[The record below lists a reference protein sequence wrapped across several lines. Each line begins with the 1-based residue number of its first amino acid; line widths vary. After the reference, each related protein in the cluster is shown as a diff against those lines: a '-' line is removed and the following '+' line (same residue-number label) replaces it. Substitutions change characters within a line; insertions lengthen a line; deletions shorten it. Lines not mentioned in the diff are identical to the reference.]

1 MPENEFRVG
10 EFRMYE
16 AKVEGISLGFIDTG
30 SNGGYSPGLGE
41 HIQYDGI
48 TVILKDGREFTDVPQ
63 LRTAIQSGWFV
74 RVGDKVTKYRPK
86 AAGIQVRPTETR
98 GSERPV
104 RTTVITEMEEDRE
117 VGNVGDRKARREQT
131 NAEAGRRVPLESAE
145 ARTVLAQQE
154 SASTGDEDVDE
165 LLGALDAEMNEWFL
179 AQAEDEEKEG
189 VEDDE
194 AEIEAQAEADILS
207 LLAWVEEE
215 GSTPPKKASKA
226 KKTTKKKT
234 ARTLPVDQQDERLS
248 MPLVREDPTEN
259 AGTVVGNVSEQ
270 QRTVVE
276 RAEELAMKDVA
287 QAKPTA
293 KSPAPKPRFGGTGAI
308 VVDEQR
314 DMGQIA
320 LSGNAAPIRL
330 EESAK
335 VSSGQTETI
344 RMGQAQVGGAQKKK
358 AHSVQTAEGQEGVAV
373 GRVLSP
379 TKTTFEAND
388 RNTSS
393 TAIQHAE
400 QGKQLRVERFTVD
413 EEVVGNVSEGAPA
426 KAVATGD
433 VQEAQAG
440 DELTDILPDAVEG
453 PKPQVYRR
461 PEEDPAYA
469 AVKMLIPDFA
479 WDKDRPVKVK
489 VEAALKHIE
498 NPQYIKGILAVESE
512 VVREQLKKAI
522 AAELERRQKAKKK
535 AK

>member
-1 MPENEFRVG
+1 MTENEFRVG

-30 SNGGYSPGLGE
+30 SGGGYSPGLGE
-41 HIQYDGI
+41 HIHYDGI

-74 RVGDKVTKYRPK
+74 RVGDQVTQYRPK

-98 GSERPV
+98 GNERAV
-104 RTTVITEMEEDRE
+104 RTTVVTEIQEDAE
-117 VGNVGDRKARREQT
+117 VGSVQARKAHREQV
-131 NAEAGRRVPLESAE
+131 NADAGRRVPAEVKEAVIARHKSA
-145 ARTVLAQQE
+145 L
-154 SASTGDEDVDE
+154 TGDQDLDGLLEE
-165 LLGALDAEMNEWFL
+165 LDHDMNGWLFEQ
-179 AQAEDEEKEG
+179 QAPQEPEEIEE
-189 VEDDE
+189 EDDE
-194 AEIEAQAEADILS
+194 AEIEAQAEEDILS

-215 GSTPPKKASKA
+215 GNSAPKKKRKKKAA
-226 KKTTKKKT
+226 KKS
-234 ARTLPVDQQDERLS
+234 ARSLPVDMQDERPS
-248 MPLVREDPTEN
+248 MPIVREDPTEN

-270 QRTVVE
+270 QRTVIE
-276 RAEELAMKDVA
+276 RTQELAMKDVA
-287 QAKPTA
+287 QAKPPG
-293 KSPAPKPRFGGTGAI
+293 KSPAPKPRLGGAGAI

-320 LSGNAAPIRL
+320 LSSNTAPIRM

-344 RMGQAQVGGAQKKK
+344 KMGEGAQVGGHAKK
-358 AHSVQTAEGQEGVAV
+358 ARAIQTAEGQEGVAV

-379 TKTTFEAND
+379 TKTSFEAND

-393 TAIQHAE
+393 TAIQRAQE
-400 QGKQLRVERFTVD
+400 GKQLRVERFETD
-413 EEVVGNVSEGAPA
+413 EQVVGNVSEGSPA

-440 DELTDILPDAVEG
+440 DELTDILPDAAQG
-453 PKPQVYRR
+453 PKPQVYKR
-461 PEEDPAYA
+461 PEDDPAYA
-469 AVKMLIPDFA
+469 AVKMLIPDFE

-489 VEAALKHIE
+489 VAAALKKIE
-498 NPQYIKGILAVESE
+498 NPQYIKGILAVESD
-512 VVREQLKKAI
+512 VVKEELKKAI
-522 AAELERRQKAKKK
+522 AAELEKRKKAKKK